1 MHDRLD
7 AADGVGMTMSRGAG
21 VDEHSGATGIYNV
34 ECFRGEALIWKD
46 KIHNT
51 VMTEGKNTAL
61 NAYLSGAAYTT
72 TGPFVGLISSTSFT
86 AISSADTAAQLAGT
100 NGWREAGTAQGP
112 SYSGGGRKTPVWAA
126 ASGGSKAFNAPLV
139 FSVTGTGTVK
149 GAFLVYGTGASSTYD
164 TTTGQLYSAGLFSGG
179 DRAVL
184 SGDTLN
190 ISYTTSL

>member
-1 MHDRLD
+1 MQDNLE
-7 AADGVGMTMSRGAG
+7 AADGLKTTVARGG
-21 VDEHSGATGIYNV
+21 PVDERAGATGVYHV
-34 ECFRGEALIWKD
+34 DCFRGEALVWSD
-46 KIHNT
+46 EIHNT

-126 ASGGSKAFNAPLV
+126 ASGGAKAFNAPLV

-149 GAFLVYGTGASSTYD
+149 GAFLVYGAGASSTYD